1 MGARAS
7 RRRREGRAIRK
18 SRRTWR
24 DVGAGFKSIGLAAA
38 RTSKSL
44 ERFGKEV
51 GLLYDGNARPLGRP
65 GSAVLLVGPG
75 SGDPSQTGVEAVR
88 SPSEAAEQV
97 DAAAARM
104 GLRLTPWQHDLAV
117 AALAGIPVAPLI
129 GGKGAGRT
137 TVQRILDDVRG
148 PEAGEPIIDEIHR
161 MPLG

>member
-24 DVGAGFKSIGLAAA
+24 DVGAGFKALGVAAVH
-38 RTSKSL
+38 TSKSL

-88 SPSEAAEQV
+88 SPSEAAEKV
-97 DAAAARM
+97 DAAAARL
-104 GLRLTPWQHDLAV
+104 GLELTSWQRNVAIAV
-117 AALAGIPVAPLI
+117 LDGKPLTWNAARTP
-129 GGKGAGRT
+129 GKA
-137 TVQRILDDVRG
+137 TVVKVLDEIRG
-148 PEAGEPIIDEIHR
+148 PESGEPIIDEIHR